1 MHNHTICELRM
12 KAILSE
18 NIDNHTK
25 RIEYQEDE
33 SKNKSIRY
41 K

>member
-1 MHNHTICELRM
+1 MRM

-18 NIDNHTK
+18 NINNHTK

-33 SKNKSIRY
+33 SKNKKIRF
-41 K
+41 